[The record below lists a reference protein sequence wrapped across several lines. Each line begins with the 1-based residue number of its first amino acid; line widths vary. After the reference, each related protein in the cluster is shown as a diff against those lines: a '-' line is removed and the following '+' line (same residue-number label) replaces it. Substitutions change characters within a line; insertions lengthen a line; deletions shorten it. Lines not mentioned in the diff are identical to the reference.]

1 MLLSPHRFLA
11 FLLASPETSTNFS
24 STWRRQRRRAEII
37 IGAERAD
44 YSQTMRAA
52 GSINGFLNDHCPGE
66 YPVYIRGGLPPPLLL
81 LLQPQTP
88 PGILDSLGR
97 LLAHP
102 PTLLASLPKGGDEV
116 CSREIKHGCSRFPQR
131 SARIHG
137 LTRVLRSTPKAETR
151 ECAGGDLHK
160 KRHGVFLLFREKP
173 CARATPSAKVERENM
188 NASRDTIFRLSRN
201 ESFRLISASAR
212 FFRRC
217 DSPAIET

>member
-1 MLLSPHRFLA
+1 MLPQSPHSGGWNRSFLLIFLIVQSRKQLPRRATSIACRFSVPLSPHRFLG

-66 YPVYIRGGLPPPLLL
+66 YPVYIRGGLRL
-81 LLQPQTP
+81 LLQPRTP

-102 PTLLASLPKGGDEV
+102 PTLLTGFPPLPLSRGEDEV

-137 LTRVLRSTPKAETR
+137 LTRVLHSTR
-151 ECAGGDLHK
+151 
-160 KRHGVFLLFREKP
+160 KRKREKV
-173 CARATPSAKVERENM
+173 RRRRSA
-188 NASRDTIFRLSRN
+188 
-201 ESFRLISASAR
+201 
-212 FFRRC
+212 
-217 DSPAIET
+217 